1 MNFKANKSA
10 IVTMFMLL
18 ILNINP
24 TKSEGPQEQSV
35 SLFSIFKGDTQL
47 QDAVNDIEHTAPNVR
62 TFYHYLKGEPVWF
75 SQGRLTNLGKV
86 AIDVLKNADQ
96 EGLNVAD
103 YIDATQIEDQP
114 ENWIQTELLLTT
126 RFLEFID
133 DVRTGRIDP
142 MKISGD
148 IKFHSPKTHAIEL
161 LLDAVHD
168 KDPNASKLRQM
179 APHLPQYQYL
189 KSLLADYREQATSP
203 DHWPKLTTNKTLKM
217 GDHDPEINTL
227 RQLLVL
233 HAVLSPDQATGN
245 KFDESV
251 SIALREFQKR
261 YSLEPDGVVG
271 PKTREILNYSIHE
284 LIKRI
289 IVNMERLRWLPDDLG
304 HKHIIINVAGY
315 VLQGFEDSEATIMMP
330 VIVGR
335 PDRRTPLFYA
345 ILKNIVLN
353 PSWGVP
359 HSIYIHDKLPKIRK
373 DRGYVERS
381 KFTILDRQGR
391 VVDPD
396 AADWTN
402 EGKNYFLR
410 QCPGRHN
417 ALGQIKFNIEN
428 PYTIYMHGTPNQHL
442 FAKKARAFSSG
453 CIRLKHPL
461 KLAAWV
467 LNHDVEWTCDSL
479 ENAINTGQTQTV
491 KPSEYIPVYF
501 TYQTIWIKDNKKGKR
516 IFFSNDPY
524 QLDAKM
530 IKMLKVTA

>member
-1 MNFKANKSA
+1 MRNKRILFSVMLGFIIFITSAKA
-10 IVTMFMLL
+10 
-18 ILNINP
+18 
-24 TKSEGPQEQSV
+24 EGPQDHTFH
-35 SLFSIFKGDTQL
+35 LFSMFNSHTPF
-47 QDAVNDIEHTAPNVR
+47 QDVIDDVEHTPPNVR

-75 SQGRLTNLGKV
+75 SQGHLTNMGKV
-86 AIDVLKNADQ
+86 AIDVLKNVDQ

-103 YIDATQIEDQP
+103 YADATHIEDHP
-114 ENWIQTELLLTT
+114 ENWIQAEILLTT

-133 DVRTGRIDP
+133 DVRAGRIDP
-142 MKISGD
+142 MKISSD

-161 LLDAVHD
+161 LVDAVQVS
-168 KDPNASKLRQM
+168 DPQGSKLRQM
-179 APHLPQYQYL
+179 APHLPQYQDL
-189 KSLLADYREQATSP
+189 KGMLADYREQAAGL
-203 DHWPKLTTNKTLKM
+203 DQGPKLTTTKVLKV
-217 GDHDPEINTL
+217 GDQGAEINTL

-233 HAVLSPDQATGN
+233 HSVLSPDQATGN
-245 KFDESV
+245 KFDEFV
-251 SIALREFQKR
+251 AVALREFQKR
-261 YSLEPDGVVG
+261 YSLEPDGSVG
-271 PKTREILNYSIHE
+271 PKTREMLNYPVKE
-284 LIKRI
+284 LIKKI

-315 VLQGFEDSEATIMMP
+315 VLHGFEDSEATIMMP
-330 VIVGR
+330 VVVGR

-345 ILKNIVLN
+345 TLKNIVLN

-359 HSIYIHDKLPKIRK
+359 HSIFIHDKLPKIMK

-391 VVDPD
+391 VIDPD

-428 PYTIYMHGTPNQHL
+428 PYTVYMHGTPDQHL

-453 CIRLKHPL
+453 CIRLKQPL

-467 LNHDVEWTCDSL
+467 LNQDTEWSCDGL
-479 ENAINTGQTQTV
+479 EKAINTGQTQTV

-501 TYQTIWIKDNKKGKR
+501 TYQTIWIKDNKKSKR

-524 QLDAKM
+524 HLDAKM
-530 IKMLKVTA
+530 IKMLKVTN